1 MSPLSLVA
9 GVDDAGRGPV
19 LGPLV
24 IAGVLFR
31 DNQVRELKR
40 RGVDDSKKLSPG
52 RRQALAG
59 IIKQLALR
67 YELVELEPA
76 AIDAVVLRGK
86 KLRKL
91 NWLEAKTMAQVI
103 GQLNPERAYVDASDV
118 NAERFGSWIS
128 AWIPG
133 TVEVISEHRADAR
146 YEVVG
151 AASILAKERRDAVVA
166 TLRNQYGEIGSG
178 YSHDL
183 RTRNFLR
190 RLLYEGKRLPSFVR
204 KSWKTVE
211 HIRAECAQSS
221 RQ

>member
-31 DNQVRELKR
+31 DSQVGELKR
-40 RGVDDSKKLSPG
+40 RGVDDSKKLSQV

-59 IIKQLALR
+59 VIKRLALR
-67 YELVELEPA
+67 YETVELEPA
-76 AIDAVVLRGK
+76 VIDAVVLRGR

-91 NWLEAKTMAQVI
+91 NWLEAKAMAQVI

-118 NAERFGSWIS
+118 NAERFGRWIS
-128 AWIPG
+128 ARLPG
-133 TVEVISEHRADAR
+133 TIKVISEHRADAR

-151 AASILAKERRDAVVA
+151 AASILAKVRRDAVLD

-190 RLLYEGKRLPSFVR
+190 RLLCEGGRLPSFVR

-211 HIRAECAQSS
+211 HIRAECAQQS